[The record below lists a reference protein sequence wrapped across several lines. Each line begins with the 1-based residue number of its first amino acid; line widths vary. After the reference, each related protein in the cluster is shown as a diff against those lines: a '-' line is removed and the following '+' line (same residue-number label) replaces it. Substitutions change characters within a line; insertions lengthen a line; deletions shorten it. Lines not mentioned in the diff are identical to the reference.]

1 MSIPTTDARTVLQP
15 ATHPSCAPKSLWGW
29 SPSPLPASS
38 SLERLVDRLLPRTGL
53 ALVLFYGALIAVL
66 SIAPH
71 LPRRPELALDGVVFL
86 AAGSWCGLNFW
97 RCRHAH
103 CLVTASAWLPLSAF
117 AFAEAVI
124 GRSLISGYEQPVFLG
139 ILAIAVV
146 FEVVWT
152 RTQGTNA
159 IGRAAC

>member
-1 MSIPTTDARTVLQP
+1 MSTSTSYTSTEQVG
-15 ATHPSCAPKSLWGW
+15 TSGESCAPRSLWGW
-29 SPSPLPASS
+29 SPPPLPANSRFES
-38 SLERLVDRLLPRTGL
+38 LVDRLLPRTGL
-53 ALVLFYGALIAVL
+53 ELVLFYGALIAL
-66 SIAPH
+66 LNISPH
-71 LPRRPELALDGVVFL
+71 LARRPELALDGVAFL
-86 AAGSWCGLNFW
+86 AAGSWCALNYW

-124 GRSLISGYEQPVFLG
+124 GRSLISGYEQPIFLG
-139 ILAIAVV
+139 ILGVAIV

-159 IGRAAC
+159 IGRPAC